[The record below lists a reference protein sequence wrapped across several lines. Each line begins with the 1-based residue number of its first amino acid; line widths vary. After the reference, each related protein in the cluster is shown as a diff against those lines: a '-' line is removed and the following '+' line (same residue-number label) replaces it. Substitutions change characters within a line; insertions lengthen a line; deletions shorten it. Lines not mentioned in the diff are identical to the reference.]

1 MGWPMAGQLKTEV
14 VDIARKT
21 PQKGNEGKPRDK
33 RTLKI
38 KKGARVEFP
47 VEADHAHAE
56 FQELAPIRTPEDIA
70 PFATLWESRAQAA
83 GREFP
88 GVEAAL
94 GALTAAVVDEPA
106 VARIQATEFV
116 VPEGSTVVL
125 SHPLNHLKFDN
136 VEIKGVLVCQGDT
149 VLECETL
156 S

>member
-1 MGWPMAGQLKTEV
+1 V

-21 PQKGNEGKPRDK
+21 PQERDDGKPRGK

-38 KKGARVEFP
+38 RKGARVEFP

-56 FQELAPIRTPEDIA
+56 FQELAIVKTPDDLA
-70 PFATLWESRAQAA
+70 PFATLWESRAKAA
-83 GREFP
+83 GREFA
-88 GVEAAL
+88 GVEWAL
-94 GALTAAVVDEPA
+94 GALSAGVVDEPT

-116 VPEGSTVVL
+116 IPEGSTVVL

-136 VEIKGVLVCQGDT
+136 VEIKGVLVCHGD
-149 VLECETL
+149 VVIECESL